1 MDALSCAMST
11 SAISVTPGPGAA
23 ASSTSTI
30 RAHPTRWSSSKSSP
44 ATSRLKDHAFSVPPW
59 TARKGDGSGPQG
71 FAGTITIRR
80 SPETRRSSPGRE
92 ASCPRRRFR
101 MSATAMNHF
110 TILTDNVEGTVRF
123 YHDLLGLTAGPR
135 PAFDFPGAWLYQGGQ
150 PILHIVGGRTKEE
163 LRPGVID
170 HMAF

>member
-1 MDALSCAMST
+1 
-11 SAISVTPGPGAA
+11 
-23 ASSTSTI
+23 
-30 RAHPTRWSSSKSSP
+30 
-44 ATSRLKDHAFSVPPW
+44 
-59 TARKGDGSGPQG
+59 
-71 FAGTITIRR
+71 
-80 SPETRRSSPGRE
+80 
-92 ASCPRRRFR
+92 

-123 YHDLLGLTAGPR
+123 YHDLLGLTEGPR

-170 HMAF
+170 HMAFSAVDLSDTLARLTAHNVAHSCRRQVGSGVWQVFFFDPNGARVELDFAADEPHHP